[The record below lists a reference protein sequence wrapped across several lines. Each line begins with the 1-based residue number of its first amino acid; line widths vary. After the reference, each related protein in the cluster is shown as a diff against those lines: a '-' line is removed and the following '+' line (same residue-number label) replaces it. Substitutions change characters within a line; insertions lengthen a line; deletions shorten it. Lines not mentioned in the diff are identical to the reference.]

1 MVFANRL
8 LACMERPDPMHQ
20 GSSQYLHCVIE
31 AKETENDLRESV
43 ERQMVAKQCTGNDL
57 MTEKY
62 ERRWTGSSV

>member
-8 LACMERPDPMHQ
+8 MACMERPDPMHQ

-43 ERQMVAKQCTGNDL
+43 ERQMAAKQCLGIGL
-57 MTEKY
+57 I
-62 ERRWTGSSV
+62 